1 MSCQSSLIQV
11 MPDTQMVLKVE
22 GVIQHGAATS
32 GFASSDNGAFLGAA
46 TPATLNLSS
55 RHGRKRKAAPSSSS
69 TSSSSQDRHSSS
81 SSPSSS
87 SSASEEKRHRNIR
100 KVVVTVK
107 TTLQSKAASVME
119 MNLKPEATTQ
129 SLSRSVIPQNDYFC
143 QQVRISNVQF
153 CACQC

>member
-1 MSCQSSLIQV
+1 
-11 MPDTQMVLKVE
+11 MVLKVE

-46 TPATLNLSS
+46 THATLNLSS